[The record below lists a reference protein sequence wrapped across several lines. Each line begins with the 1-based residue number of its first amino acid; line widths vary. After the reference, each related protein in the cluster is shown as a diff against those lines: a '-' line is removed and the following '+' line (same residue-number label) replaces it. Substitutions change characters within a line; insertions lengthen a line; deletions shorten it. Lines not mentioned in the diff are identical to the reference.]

1 LKNEFEMQE
10 TARYRKE
17 RIDRGIKARSDTIYT
32 LASYQD
38 MLYLLLPRVLPIIAL
53 FSLPLLLGSS
63 YWGKVI
69 FYSCIFTLLSLSWD
83 FMASTGL
90 ISLGQALF
98 FGVGSYVAGGL
109 NHYFKWPISLTIP
122 VATLGGALLCTIILV
137 PVVRLRGVY
146 FSMVTLILPLLFAHL
161 IETLEIL
168 GGTHG
173 MLSLTPFKNNW
184 LAVYTAVI
192 AVVIVLFGFRRLINE
207 DFGLVLRGIKDDDR
221 VVMAGGINIYWYKAQ
236 TIFIAGAVGNF
247 AGALMTHYYQFVG
260 RSAFALDYTILPL
273 AGAVVGGPGSFA
285 GATLGTFLLVPLSE
299 ALRALGGLRMALYG
313 IILIGALAILPEGI
327 FHYIER
333 KYHQFEREV
342 KI

>member
-1 LKNEFEMQE
+1 MAE
-10 TARYRKE
+10 AVGYRRE

-32 LASYQD
+32 LASPRD
-38 MLYLLLPRVLPIIAL
+38 MLYLLLPRVLPIAAIL
-53 FSLPLLLGSS
+53 CLPIIVGAG

-69 FYSCIFTLLSLSWD
+69 FYACTFALLALSWD
-83 FMASTGL
+83 FLASVGL

-98 FGVGSYVAGGL
+98 FGIGSYVAGGF
-109 NHYFKWPISLTIP
+109 NFYFKWPIYLTIP
-122 VATLGGALLCTIILV
+122 VATIGGALICTLLLV
-137 PVVRLRGVY
+137 PVLRLRGVY
-146 FSMVTLILPLLFAHL
+146 FSMVTLVLPLLFDHL

-173 MLSLTPFKNNW
+173 LLSLKPFPNHW
-184 LAVYTAVI
+184 VAVYI
-192 AVVIVLFGFRRLINE
+192 AVFAVMGCLFGFRRLINE
-207 DFGLVLRGIKDDDR
+207 DYGLVLRGVKEDDR
-221 VVMAGGINIYWYKAQ
+221 VVMAGGINIYSYKAQ
-236 TIFIAGAVGNF
+236 AVFIASAVGCF

-260 RSAFALDYTILPL
+260 RSAFALDNTILPL
-273 AGAVVGGPGSFA
+273 AGAVLGGPGTFA
-285 GATLGTFLLVPLSE
+285 GSVLGTFILVPLSE

-333 KYHQFEREV
+333 KYHQFERDV

>member
-1 LKNEFEMQE
+1 MAE
-10 TARYRKE
+10 AVRYRRE

-32 LASYQD
+32 LASYRD
-38 MLYLLLPRVLPIIAL
+38 MLYLLLPRILPVAML
-53 FSLPLLLGSS
+53 LCLPLLLGGS

-69 FYSCIFTLLSLSWD
+69 FYACIFALLALSWD
-83 FMASTGL
+83 FMASVGL
-90 ISLGQALF
+90 VSLGQALF
-98 FGVGSYVAGGL
+98 FGIGSYVAGGL
-109 NHYFKWPISLTIP
+109 NFYLKWPMFLTIP
-122 VATLGGALLCTIILV
+122 AATLGGALICTILLV

-168 GGTHG
+168 GGTYG
-173 MLSLTPFKNNW
+173 LLSLTPFPNHW
-184 LAVYTAVI
+184 LAVYIAILAVML
-192 AVVIVLFGFRRLINE
+192 VLFGFRKLINE
-207 DFGLVLRGIKDDDR
+207 DFGLVLRGIRDDDR

-236 TIFIAGAVGNF
+236 AIFIASAVGCF

-285 GATLGTFLLVPLSE
+285 GATLGTFVLVPLSE

-313 IILIGALAILPEGI
+313 IILIGALAVLPEGI

-333 KYHQFEREV
+333 KYHQVERD
-342 KI
+342 IGI